1 MLPAR
6 PLLLLLAAL
15 AAVLLPTASAAAL
28 SYPVTSPADTDSKGT
43 LRGSI
48 EEANARIGA
57 DTIPIGVTGAIGL
70 ESALPMVT
78 DDVAIIGPGA
88 GSLTVERAAAT
99 EFRIFDFGSG
109 ISASLSGVTV
119 TGGVAQEG
127 AGVRGQSTDLT
138 LVGVV
143 VAGNEA
149 VDEAVDI
156 GDGEA
161 FAAGGGVLNT
171 GPLTVRESVIAG
183 NSAIATGGGTLSSAL
198 GGGVMAWDSVTV
210 DRSTISGNAAEA
222 HGEGGKQTR
231 ALGGGLRVMGE
242 PAIVERSTVSGN
254 SVVADLGMTNEARGG
269 GLQGNG
275 LVLTSSTVTGNS
287 LTSIGFAAGAN
298 LEFKDPTLISNTI
311 VAGAIGDAES
321 CGFAQ
326 GSGGFNLDED
336 GSCLF
341 DRATDL
347 AGVAA
352 GLDPVLQANGGP
364 TPTHAL
370 LPGSAAIDR
379 GDSFG
384 SPIDQRGLPRPVDFA
399 AVSNTEGGDGSDIGA
414 FELQVPPP
422 PRGAAIQIKAVR
434 GDNQPPNTRIV
445 SAPSRVTFERQAKF
459 RFASTEAQSSFQC
472 KIDKRRW
479 RRCASPFKRT
489 VSAGRGAGRKHV
501 FKVRAIDR
509 FGNVDSTPAR
519 FGWRVKKIVG

>member
-1 MLPAR
+1 MRRLVQ
-6 PLLLLLAAL
+6 LLALLAVATASLPVADAGAL
-15 AAVLLPTASAAAL
+15 AF
-28 SYPVTSPADTDSKGT
+28 PVTSTADTDSKGT

-48 EEANARIGA
+48 EEANARTGV
-57 DTIPIGVTGAIGL
+57 DTIPISVTGTIGL
-70 ESALPMVT
+70 ESALPTVT
-78 DDVAIIGPGA
+78 DDVAIVGPGA
-88 GSLTVERAAAT
+88 SSLTVERAAAT
-99 EFRIFDFGSG
+99 EFRIFDFGPG
-109 ISASLSGVTV
+109 IAASLSGVTV
-119 TGGVAQEG
+119 TGGIAQEG
-127 AGVRGQSTDLT
+127 AGVRGQSTDLI

-161 FAAGGGVLNT
+161 FAAGGGVLST

-210 DRSTISGNAAEA
+210 DRSTIGGNAAEA

-254 SVVADLGMTNEARGG
+254 SVLAAGGLTNEARGG

-275 LVLTSSTVTGNS
+275 LTLTSSTVIGNS

-298 LEFKDPTLISNTI
+298 LEFNDPTLISNTI
-311 VAGAIGDAES
+311 VAGAIGDAENCS
-321 CGFAQ
+321 FAQ

-341 DRATDL
+341 DQATDL
-347 AGVAA
+347 TGVAA
-352 GLDPVLQANGGP
+352 GLDPVLRANGGP

-399 AVSNTEGGDGSDIGA
+399 AVSNTEGGDGGDIGA
-414 FELQVPPP
+414 FELLVPPP
-422 PRGAAIQIKAVR
+422 PPGAAIQVKAVR
-434 GDNQPPNTRIV
+434 GDSQPPNTRIV
-445 SAPSRVTFERQAKF
+445 SGPPRITFERLARF
-459 RFASTEAQSSFQC
+459 RFASSEGQSSFQC
-472 KIDKRRW
+472 KIDQRRW
-479 RRCASPFKRT
+479 RGCASPLRR
-489 VSAGRGAGRKHV
+489 VVLAGGGAGRKHV

-509 FGNVDSTPAR
+509 FGNVDPTPAR
-519 FGWRVKKIVG
+519 FGWRVKRVVG